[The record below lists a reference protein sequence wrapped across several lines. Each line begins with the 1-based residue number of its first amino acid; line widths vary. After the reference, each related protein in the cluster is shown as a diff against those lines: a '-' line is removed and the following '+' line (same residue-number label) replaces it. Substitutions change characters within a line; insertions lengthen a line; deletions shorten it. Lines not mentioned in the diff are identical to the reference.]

1 MCIYLRTKTF
11 LLGAGGGGGL
21 RQCYTQIYLLIH
33 REELVPLNLCFNYSR
48 PSRHFFSH
56 VGRGLLNIDC
66 YMYVNA
72 LIVCTLLLGRNEE
85 MYLYFLSTRVT
96 PRLGFRRILL
106 QEPTKADYRLLQVKS
121 IAECYKA
128 IILQC
133 FRSS

>member
-11 LLGAGGGGGL
+11 LLGAGGGGGGGGGL

-33 REELVPLNLCFNYSR
+33 REELVPLNFCFNCSR

-56 VGRGLLNIDC
+56 VGRGLLNIDS

-72 LIVCTLLLGRNEE
+72 LIVCSLLLGGNEE
-85 MYLYFLSTRVT
+85 MYIYFLSTRVT

-106 QEPTKADYRLLQVKS
+106 QG
-121 IAECYKA
+121 
-128 IILQC
+128 
-133 FRSS
+133 